1 MQALSGHPLAWR
13 LKRYNWYTERDS
25 EKRCERAAK
34 RMSDDPYVCIGKH
47 QGYVVIKVLKTQE
60 RASGP
65 DSSADRLNLQLRLG
79 KTGFPLQEHLQ
90 GSPDYISSRL

>member
-34 RMSDDPYVCIGKH
+34 RVPDDPYVCIGKH

-65 DSSADRLNLQLRLG
+65 DSSVDRLNLQLRLG